1 MSGDAPRDASSH
13 GWRTFARLLGFLRP
27 YTASLVVSS
36 ILAIASQIAGI
47 LVPVLTGVVINE
59 LSADPDTRVLALEI
73 AAVIALGLLRGLLM
87 FGRRMISGRQA
98 LGVEYDLRDELYS
111 HFLRLSF
118 GFYDRSQTGQL
129 MSRATIDLQAVRF
142 FLGYGLIFFA
152 QHVVTIVVV
161 TAVLFAYSWQLALV
175 SLAITPAVALTAYR
189 YSRVSHP
196 VLRDVQQSLG
206 EVATVAEESIVG
218 VHVVKSFSQEE
229 RREKSFAAA
238 AESVFGK
245 AIDANRQRALYVPL
259 LTFLPL
265 VAQALVLLA
274 AGRMVISGSLSLG
287 AFFAFNLLL
296 AMLVMPLR
304 MLGMWIGQAQ
314 RAVAAGERIF
324 EILDEP
330 EEVADAPLAQALPAG
345 AGGVSFHE
353 QLAASNRRSRDALL
367 LKAAEAWRDEGDLAE
382 LARVLDEV
390 RPKRLTPAQA
400 AHLDL
405 LLAESAL
412 AQGDAQRALD
422 LATLPEGSL
431 DRAYRTR
438 VPEIRA
444 RALLA
449 TGRPIDSARER
460 ALLDLKLSG
469 PDRAANQDDL
479 LDALA
484 AADVASLNAA
494 LGATGPDDAL
504 RPWLERALRLKGT
517 VPARVMPR
525 PTRQAGA
532 LFADADGGRQRE
544 GYASTAQVALLLPL
558 SGPLGSAGG
567 AIRDGFLAAFFAD
580 PDLEARPRVRILDTG
595 ETVDGALEA
604 YRLAVEGGATRV
616 VGPLAREQVAAVQ
629 EAQTVP
635 VPVLALNH
643 PDNGAVPPR
652 GSQQF
657 GLLPDEEAAVA
668 ADAAI
673 ARGLRRA
680 ALLGATEDW
689 SERALLAFRAQFEQG
704 GGTIT
709 GRGAP
714 GAGCGR
720 LRRPDRAGHGRRP
733 GPDLPRGAPAAGAP
747 AGAATAHPRPRCAA
761 DARDL
766 AHLLRHGQPRAGPRP
781 QWRRVLRRALVVRAR
796 RRTAGARAAWRD
808 GWRRRP
814 AARACSPSAWTPT
827 ACCPTSTGWPAT
839 TTPISRARSASSRST
854 ASAACGACRYGCAST
869 TASRAPPTA
878 RSRASPPR
886 LERARRDR
894 RRARGGGAGHAAGS
908 RPARCWPATC
918 AVAWAR
924 STW

>member
-1 MSGDAPRDASSH
+1 MAP
-13 GWRTFARLLGFLRP
+13 
-27 YTASLVVSS
+27 V
-36 ILAIASQIAGI
+36 
-47 LVPVLTGVVINE
+47 
-59 LSADPDTRVLALEI
+59 
-73 AAVIALGLLRGLLM
+73 
-87 FGRRMISGRQA
+87 RRI
-98 LGVEYDLRDELYS
+98 
-111 HFLRLSF
+111 
-118 GFYDRSQTGQL
+118 
-129 MSRATIDLQAVRF
+129 
-142 FLGYGLIFFA
+142 
-152 QHVVTIVVV
+152 
-161 TAVLFAYSWQLALV
+161 
-175 SLAITPAVALTAYR
+175 
-189 YSRVSHP
+189 
-196 VLRDVQQSLG
+196 
-206 EVATVAEESIVG
+206 
-218 VHVVKSFSQEE
+218 
-229 RREKSFAAA
+229 
-238 AESVFGK
+238 
-245 AIDANRQRALYVPL
+245 
-259 LTFLPL
+259 
-265 VAQALVLLA
+265 
-274 AGRMVISGSLSLG
+274 
-287 AFFAFNLLL
+287 NLLL
-296 AMLVMPLR
+296 LCVLLL
-304 MLGMWIGQAQ
+304 LGGCATTGSAPVAVDDGAA
-314 RAVAAGERIF
+314 RA
-324 EILDEP
+324 
-330 EEVADAPLAQALPAG
+330 LAEGGDYAG
-345 AGGVSFHE
+345 AARAYE

-367 LKAAEAWRDEGDLAE
+367 LKAAEAWRDEGELAE

-595 ETVDGALEA
+595 ETVDGAIEA

-709 GRGAP
+709 GEARLAPDAVDYGDPIAQATADAPDLIFLAVRPPQGRLLVPQLRTRGLDALPMLATSHIFSGTVSRALDRDLNGVEFCDAPWLFGLAAGLPAREPLARRLAAAASSPRLFAFGMDAYRLLPYVDWLAGNSDAYLP
-714 GAGCGR
+714 GAIGQLAIDGFGR
-720 LRRPDRAGHGRRP
+720 VRRLPVWLRFDDGVPRPADGALSGF
-733 GPDLPRGAPAAGAP
+733 APAP
-747 AGAATAHPRPRCAA
+747 
-761 DARDL
+761 
-766 AHLLRHGQPRAGPRP
+766 
-781 QWRRVLRRALVVRAR
+781 
-796 RRTAGARAAWRD
+796 
-808 GWRRRP
+808 
-814 AARACSPSAWTPT
+814 
-827 ACCPTSTGWPAT
+827 
-839 TTPISRARSASSRST
+839 
-854 ASAACGACRYGCAST
+854 
-869 TASRAPPTA
+869 
-878 RSRASPPR
+878 
-886 LERARRDR
+886 
-894 RRARGGGAGHAAGS
+894 
-908 RPARCWPATC
+908 
-918 AVAWAR
+918 
-924 STW
+924 